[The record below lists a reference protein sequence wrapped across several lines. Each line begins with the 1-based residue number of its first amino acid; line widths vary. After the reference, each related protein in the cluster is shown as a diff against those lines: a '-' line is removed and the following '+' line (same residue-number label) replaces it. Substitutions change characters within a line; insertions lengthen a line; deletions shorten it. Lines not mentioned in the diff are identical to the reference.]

1 MNQLLINDW
10 ESQEGVSVW
19 DRLDC
24 KYVSSSFHSH
34 LWNSCHKCRRRVWT
48 YNIQKD
54 QNSLGSH
61 HQRRLPSLT
70 ENIVTDQ
77 LIASN
82 GPAVDVTAK
91 QMQW

>member
-1 MNQLLINDW
+1 ML
-10 ESQEGVSVW
+10 ETS
-19 DRLDC
+19 LDLQ
-24 KYVSSSFHSH
+24 YS
-34 LWNSCHKCRRRVWT
+34 
-48 YNIQKD
+48 KD